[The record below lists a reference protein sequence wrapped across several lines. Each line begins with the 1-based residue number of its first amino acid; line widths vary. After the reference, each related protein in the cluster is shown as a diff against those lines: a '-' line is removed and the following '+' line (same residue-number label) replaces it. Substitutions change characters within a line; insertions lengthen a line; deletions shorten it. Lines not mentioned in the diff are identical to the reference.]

1 VQSSPDSPSSEPKL
15 LWGVLF
21 SIIFH
26 CVLIIILM
34 GVPSFSAPKRTYFS
48 SAYMVK
54 LVDAPQVKPAG
65 ARPSKGGG
73 KGAGKVVVKETKG
86 KPKKEEVKKKTE
98 GKKKAEK
105 KAEETPV
112 KAAPAVEKAEEPKA
126 EEKKVE
132 ASSKNVEKIV
142 EAVEKMTVLELSELV
157 KVLEDRFGVT
167 AAAPMAMMPG
177 MMMGGGAAEEAEEQ
191 TEFEVVLTDFGS
203 QKIQV
208 IKVVRAITGLGL
220 IEAKKMVE
228 DIPGNVKEG
237 ASKEEAEEIKNKLEE
252 VGATVEVK

>member
-1 VQSSPDSPSSEPKL
+1 MAMPAKKDDEKKKAEAVEEK
-15 LWGVLF
+15 
-21 SIIFH
+21 
-26 CVLIIILM
+26 
-34 GVPSFSAPKRTYFS
+34 AEE
-48 SAYMVK
+48 
-54 LVDAPQVKPAG
+54 KPAEEKK
-65 ARPSKGGG
+65 A
-73 KGAGKVVVKETKG
+73 E
-86 KPKKEEVKKKTE
+86 KP
-98 GKKKAEK
+98 KKKAEK
-105 KAEETPV
+105 KAEEKPV
-112 KAAPAVEKAEEPKA
+112 EAAPAEKKAEEPKA

-132 ASSKNVEKIV
+132 ASSKSVEKIV

-177 MMMGGGAAEEAEEQ
+177 MMMGGGAAEEVEEQ

-220 IEAKKMVE
+220 IEAKKVVE
-228 DIPGNVKEG
+228 DIPGSIKDG
-237 ASKEEAEEIKNKLEE
+237 ASKDEAEEIKKKLEE

>member
-1 VQSSPDSPSSEPKL
+1 
-15 LWGVLF
+15 
-21 SIIFH
+21 
-26 CVLIIILM
+26 M
-34 GVPSFSAPKRTYFS
+34 
-48 SAYMVK
+48 
-54 LVDAPQVKPAG
+54 PA
-65 ARPSKGGG
+65 
-73 KGAGKVVVKETKG
+73 
-86 KPKKEEVKKKTE
+86 KKDDDKKKAE
-98 GKKKAEK
+98 AVEEKAEEKKAEAAEEKAEKPKKKAEK
-105 KAEETPV
+105 KAEEKPA
-112 KAAPAVEKAEEPKA
+112 KEAPAKKKAEEPKA

-177 MMMGGGAAEEAEEQ
+177 MMMGGGGAEEVEEK
-191 TEFEVVLTDFGS
+191 TEFDVVLKDFGS

-237 ASKEEAEEIKNKLEE
+237 ASKEEAEEIKGKLEE

>member
-1 VQSSPDSPSSEPKL
+1 MPAKKDDEKKKAEAVEEK
-15 LWGVLF
+15 
-21 SIIFH
+21 
-26 CVLIIILM
+26 
-34 GVPSFSAPKRTYFS
+34 AEE
-48 SAYMVK
+48 
-54 LVDAPQVKPAG
+54 KPAEEKK
-65 ARPSKGGG
+65 A
-73 KGAGKVVVKETKG
+73 E
-86 KPKKEEVKKKTE
+86 KP
-98 GKKKAEK
+98 KKKAEK
-105 KAEETPV
+105 KAEEKPV
-112 KAAPAVEKAEEPKA
+112 EAAPAEKKAEEPKA

-132 ASSKNVEKIV
+132 ASSKSVEKIV

-177 MMMGGGAAEEAEEQ
+177 MMMGGGAAEEVEEQ

-220 IEAKKMVE
+220 IEAKKAVE
-228 DIPGNVKEG
+228 DIPGSIKDG
-237 ASKEEAEEIKNKLEE
+237 ASKDEAEEIKKKLEE